1 MNDRRQRELIIGTFD
16 AERFWRD
23 PNLARLPAFH
33 DPEMENVVMAM
44 DELLFPFCE
53 AQDRL
58 ITRYRM
64 NASHKAY
71 LHAIGFEFHSNSTD
85 LESPEGGSAARTANV
100 FDLIT
105 SADRMGD
112 MDPQW
117 LDGARLSPFAVI
129 PGADRTAARYGLKQN
144 FAAIETVR
152 TVNSKLY
159 STELNRR
166 LGLRSDSQTIYS
178 HEELLATGLTLLRQ
192 GPFLIKD
199 EFGVSGKGNLL
210 IESEAILRR
219 VTSYLG
225 EQYGKGRTVR
235 FIVEPFLRKELDFS
249 CQFHIEEDGT
259 YRFISVQQLVNR
271 NFAYQGSF
279 TADDTLLQVLRE
291 AEYFEVMKLAARELY
306 RAGYYGDVCVD
317 SMLLTDG
324 RIVPIVEV
332 NARRSMSLIKHYV
345 DRYLEK
351 HAAAGSMTH
360 VTVQFACEAT
370 FEQLLETL
378 DREGVLYKPDRG
390 FGILPLSANTLLI
403 NKIVSEGKGVRNK
416 QVKGRLYYSLVE
428 GEQDNERLSAKVKD
442 VLASLSFKIVG

>member
-1 MNDRRQRELIIGTFD
+1 MNDRRKCELIIGTFD

-23 PNLARLPAFH
+23 PNLARLPSLP
-33 DPEMENVVMAM
+33 DSEMENVVMAM

-53 AQDRL
+53 AQDML

-64 NASHKAY
+64 NDCHKAY
-71 LHAIGFEFHSNSTD
+71 LHAIGFEFRSNSTD
-85 LESPEGGSAARTANV
+85 LERPEGGSASRTANI

-129 PGADRTAARYGLKQN
+129 PGADRAASRYGLEQD
-144 FAAIETVR
+144 FPDVETVQ

-159 STELNRR
+159 STDLNRR
-166 LGLRSDSQTIYS
+166 LGLRSDSQTVYS
-178 HEELLATGLTLLRQ
+178 HEELLASGLTLLRQ

-225 EQYGKGRTVR
+225 DQCSKGRLVR
-235 FIVEPFLRKELDFS
+235 FIIEPFLHKELDFS
-249 CQFHIEEDGT
+249 CQFHIDPDGT
-259 YRFISVQQLVNR
+259 YRPISVQKLANH

-279 TADDTLLQVLRE
+279 TADDSLLHLLQE

-306 RAGYYGDVCVD
+306 QAGYYGDVCVD

-332 NARRSMSLIKHYV
+332 NARRSMSLIKHHV

-351 HAAAGSMTH
+351 HSASGSMTH
-360 VTVQFACEAT
+360 VTVQFACDVT
-370 FEQLLETL
+370 FDELLEKL

-403 NKIVSEGKGVRNK
+403 NKVVSESKGIRHK
-416 QVKGRLYYSLVE
+416 QVKGRLYYSLIE
-428 GEQDNERLSAKVKD
+428 GGQDNERLSAKVKD
-442 VLASLSFKIVG
+442 VLSSLSFKIVG

>member
-1 MNDRRQRELIIGTFD
+1 MNDRRKGELIIGTFD

-23 PNLARLPAFH
+23 PNLAMLPSFR
-33 DPEMENVVMAM
+33 DPEMENVVAAM

-58 ITRYRM
+58 VTRYRM
-64 NASHKAY
+64 NACHKAY
-71 LHAIGFEFHSNSTD
+71 LHELGFEFHSNSTD
-85 LESPEGGSAARTANV
+85 LEEPEAGSAARTANI

-105 SADRMGD
+105 LADRMGD

-129 PGADRTAARYGLKQN
+129 PGADRAAARYGLKQD
-144 FAAIETVR
+144 FPAVETVQ
-152 TVNSKLY
+152 TVNSKLF

-166 LGLRSDSQTIYS
+166 LGLRSDSQTVYS
-178 HEELLATGLTLLRQ
+178 HEELLASGLTLLRQ
-192 GPFLIKD
+192 GPLLIKD

-210 IESEAILRR
+210 IESEGMLRR

-225 EQYGKGRTVR
+225 DQHSKGRTVR
-235 FIVEPFLRKELDFS
+235 FIIEPFLRKELDFS
-249 CQFHIEEDGT
+249 CQFHIDQDGA
-259 YRFISVQQLVNR
+259 YRLISVQKLVNR
-271 NFAYQGSF
+271 HFAYQGSV
-279 TADDTLLQVLRE
+279 TADDTLLHVLRE

-306 RAGYYGDVCVD
+306 RAGYHGDVCVD

-351 HAAAGSMTH
+351 HSAAGSMTH
-360 VTVQFACEAT
+360 VTVQFACDVT
-370 FEQLLETL
+370 FDQLLETL

-390 FGILPLSANTLLI
+390 FGILPLSANTLFI
-403 NKIVSEGKGVRNK
+403 NKVVSERRGIRNK
-416 QVKGRLYYSLVE
+416 QVKGRLYYSLVG
-428 GEQDNERLSAKVKD
+428 GEQDREGLSAKVKE
-442 VLASLSFKIVG
+442 VLSSLSFKIVG

>member
-1 MNDRRQRELIIGTFD
+1 MNDRRKHKLMIGTFD

-23 PNLARLPAFH
+23 PNLAKLPSFH
-33 DPEMENVVMAM
+33 DSEMENIVMAM

-53 AQDRL
+53 AQDML

-64 NASHKAY
+64 NDCHKSY
-71 LHAIGFEFHSNSTD
+71 LHDIGFEFLSNSID
-85 LESPEGGSAARTANV
+85 LERPEEGSAGRIANI
-100 FDLIT
+100 FDLLT
-105 SADRMGD
+105 SVDRIGD

-117 LDGARLSPFAVI
+117 LDGALLSPFAVI
-129 PGADRTAARYGLKQN
+129 PGADRTAARYGLKQD
-144 FAAIETVR
+144 FPAVETVQ

-166 LGLRSDSQTIYS
+166 LGLRFDSRTVYS
-178 HEELLATGLTLLRQ
+178 HEELLANGLTLLDK

-225 EQYGKGRTVR
+225 DQCSKGRMVR
-235 FIVEPFLRKELDFS
+235 FIIEPFLHKELDFS
-249 CQFHIEEDGT
+249 CQFHIDPDGT
-259 YRFISVQQLVNR
+259 YRLIAVQQLVNH
-271 NFAYQGSF
+271 NFAYQGSIS
-279 TADDTLLQVLRE
+279 ADDRLLQLLQE

-306 RAGYYGDVCVD
+306 QAGYHGDVCVD

-324 RIVPIVEV
+324 SVVPIVEV
-332 NARRSMSLIKHYV
+332 NARRSMSLIKHHV

-351 HAAAGSMTH
+351 QSAAGSMTH
-360 VTVQFACEAT
+360 VTVQFACDVT
-370 FEQLLETL
+370 FDQLLETL

-403 NKIVSEGKGVRNK
+403 NKVVSEGKGIRNK

-428 GEQDNERLSAKVKD
+428 GGQDSERLTATFKELLST
-442 VLASLSFKIVG
+442 LSFKIVG

>member
-1 MNDRRQRELIIGTFD
+1 MIDTRKCELIIGTFD

-23 PNLARLPAFH
+23 PNLAKLPSFP
-33 DPEMENVVMAM
+33 DLEMENIVMAM

-53 AQDRL
+53 AQDVL
-58 ITRYRM
+58 ITRYQM
-64 NASHKAY
+64 NVYHKAY
-71 LHAIGFEFHSNSTD
+71 LHSIGFKFMSNSAD
-85 LESPEGGSAARTANV
+85 LERPEGGNAGRNANI

-105 SADRMGD
+105 SSDRIGD
-112 MDPQW
+112 ADPQW

-129 PGADRTAARYGLKQN
+129 PGADRAAARYGLKQD
-144 FAAIETVR
+144 FPDVETVR

-166 LGLRSDSQTIYS
+166 LGLRSDSQTVYS
-178 HEELLATGLTLLRQ
+178 HEELLANGLALLSQ

-225 EQYGKGRTVR
+225 DQYSKGKVVR
-235 FIVEPFLRKELDFS
+235 FIIEPFLHKELDFS
-249 CQFHIEEDGT
+249 CQFHIDPDGT
-259 YRFISVQQLVNR
+259 YRHISVQKLVNY

-279 TADDTLLQVLRE
+279 TADDRLLQLLQE
-291 AEYFEVMKLAARELY
+291 AEYFEVMKQVARELY
-306 RAGYYGDVCVD
+306 LAGYYGDVCVD

-345 DRYLEK
+345 DRYLDK
-351 HAAAGSMTH
+351 HSATGSMTH
-360 VTVQFACEAT
+360 VTVQFSCDVT
-370 FEQLLETL
+370 YDQLLETL

-403 NKIVSEGKGVRNK
+403 NKAVSERKGIRNK
-416 QVKGRLYYSLVE
+416 QVKGRLYYSLIE
-428 GEQDNERLSAKVKD
+428 GAQDYERLSAKVKE
-442 VLASLSFKIVG
+442 VLSSLSFKIVG

>member
-1 MNDRRQRELIIGTFD
+1 MTGRHKPELIIGTFD

-23 PNLARLPAFH
+23 PNLASLPSIR

-53 AQDRL
+53 AQDVL
-58 ITRYRM
+58 ITRYQM
-64 NASHKAY
+64 NACHKAY
-71 LHAIGFEFHSNSTD
+71 LHAIGFEFQSNSTG
-85 LESPEGGSAARTANV
+85 LEVPEGGSATRIANI
-100 FDLIT
+100 FDLILL
-105 SADRMGD
+105 SDRKED
-112 MDPQW
+112 FDSHWP
-117 LDGARLSPFAVI
+117 DGAHLSPFAVI
-129 PGADRTAARYGLKQN
+129 PGADRTAARYGLKHD
-144 FAAIETVR
+144 FPAIETVQ

-166 LGLRSDSQTIYS
+166 LGLRFDSQTVYS

-219 VTSYLG
+219 VAAYLEG
-225 EQYGKGRTVR
+225 QAAKGRTVR
-235 FIVEPFLRKELDFS
+235 FIMEPLLPKELDFS
-249 CQFHIEEDGT
+249 CQFHVDKDGT
-259 YRFISVQQLVNR
+259 FRLISVQKLLNQ

-279 TADDTLLQVLRE
+279 AADNALLDALQE
-291 AEYFEVMKLAARELY
+291 AGYFEVMKQAASELY
-306 RAGYYGDVCVD
+306 RTGYYGDVCVD

-351 HAAAGSMTH
+351 HSAAGCMTH
-360 VTVQFACEAT
+360 VTVQFANDVS
-370 FEQLLETL
+370 FEQLLGDL
-378 DREGVLYKPDRG
+378 DREGILYKPERG
-390 FGILPLSANTLLI
+390 FGILPLSANTLFI
-403 NKIVSEGKGVRNK
+403 NKLVSENKGIRNK
-416 QVKGRLYYSLVE
+416 LVKGRLYYASVAR
-428 GEQDNERLSAKVKD
+428 EQENERLSAKAKE
-442 VLASLSFKIVG
+442 VLASLSFRAVG

>member
-1 MNDRRQRELIIGTFD
+1 MNDRRKFELIIGTFD

-23 PNLARLPAFH
+23 PNLAKLPSFH
-33 DPEMENVVMAM
+33 DPEMENIVMAM

-64 NASHKAY
+64 NVCHKAY
-71 LHAIGFEFHSNSTD
+71 LHEIGFKFLSNSTD
-85 LESPEGGSAARTANV
+85 LESPDVGSVGRTANI
-100 FDLIT
+100 FDLLT

-112 MDPQW
+112 MDLYL

-129 PGADRTAARYGLKQN
+129 PGVDRTAARYGLEQD
-144 FAAIETVR
+144 FPAIETVQ

-166 LGLRSDSQTIYS
+166 LDLRCDSQTVYS
-178 HEELLATGLTLLRQ
+178 PEELLASGLTLLNQ

-210 IESEAILRR
+210 IESEAILQR
-219 VTSYLG
+219 VTSYVAD
-225 EQYGKGRTVR
+225 QCSKGKTVR
-235 FIVEPFLRKELDFS
+235 FIIEPFLRKELDFS
-249 CQFHIEEDGT
+249 CQFHIDSDGT
-259 YRFISVQQLVNR
+259 YRHISVQQLVNH
-271 NFAYQGSF
+271 NFAYQGSY
-279 TADDTLLQVLRE
+279 TADDRLLHMLQE
-291 AEYFEVMKLAARELY
+291 AKYFDVMKRAARELY
-306 RAGYYGDVCVD
+306 RSGYHGDVCVD

-345 DRYLEK
+345 DRYLKK
-351 HAAAGSMTH
+351 HDTAGSMTH
-360 VTVQFACEAT
+360 ATLQFACDVS
-370 FEQLLETL
+370 FDQLLESL

-403 NKIVSEGKGVRNK
+403 NKVVSECKGIRNK
-416 QVKGRLYYSLVE
+416 QVKGRLYYSLIQ
-428 GEQDNERLSAKVKD
+428 GEWDNERLTAKVKK
-442 VLASLSFKIVG
+442 VLSSLSFKIAR

>member
-1 MNDRRQRELIIGTFD
+1 MNDRRKRELIIGTFD

-23 PNLARLPAFH
+23 PNLAKLPSFH
-33 DPEMENVVMAM
+33 DSEMENVVMAM
-44 DELLFPFCE
+44 DELLFPLCE
-53 AQDRL
+53 APDKL

-64 NASHKAY
+64 NVSHKAY
-71 LHAIGFEFHSNSTD
+71 LHEIGFEFLSNSID
-85 LESPEGGSAARTANV
+85 LERPEIGSAGRTANI
-100 FDLIT
+100 FDLIS

-112 MDPQW
+112 MDPQE

-129 PGADRTAARYGLKQN
+129 PGADRTAARYGLTRD
-144 FAAIETVR
+144 FPAVETVQA
-152 TVNSKLY
+152 VNSKLY

-166 LGLRSDSQTIYS
+166 LGLRCDSQTIYS
-178 HEELLATGLTLLRQ
+178 HEELLASGLTLLNQ

-219 VTSYLG
+219 VISYLAD
-225 EQYGKGRTVR
+225 QCSKGRMVR
-235 FIVEPFLRKELDFS
+235 FIIEPFLHKELDFS
-249 CQFHIEEDGT
+249 CQFHIDPDGT
-259 YRFISVQQLVNR
+259 YRHISVQKLVNH

-279 TADDTLLQVLRE
+279 AADDRLLQLLQE
-291 AEYFEVMKLAARELY
+291 ADYFEVMKQVARELY
-306 RAGYYGDVCVD
+306 QAGYHGDVCVD

-345 DRYLEK
+345 DRHLEK
-351 HAAAGSMTH
+351 HSASGSMTH
-360 VTVQFACEAT
+360 VTVQFACDMT
-370 FEQLLETL
+370 FDQLLETL

-403 NKIVSEGKGVRNK
+403 NKVISESKGIRNK

-428 GEQDNERLSAKVKD
+428 GEQGYERLSAKVKE
-442 VLASLSFKIVG
+442 VLSSLSFKIVG